1 MSHAPFSQ
9 ELVNRL
15 AHAQRVAVLTGA
27 GISAES
33 GIPTFRDPGGLWK
46 QFKPEELA
54 NVRAFLN
61 NPELVQGWYMHRR
74 SIAREKA
81 PNPGHRALVDLED
94 IAPDFT
100 LITQNVDNLHQRAGS
115 KNVEELHGNITRS
128 YCIDCGTPA
137 TEEDLSPLASGSAA
151 RCSACDGYTRP
162 DVVWFG
168 EMLPEGVME
177 RAGEAAQQAEVFLS
191 IGTSAVVYPAA
202 GLPLLAKDSGAYVA
216 EVNIQ
221 ASAIADY
228 LDEVVLGKAGTV
240 LPMLVD
246 AVKKGIRHR

>member
-151 RCSACDGYTRP
+151 RCSACDGYIRP